1 MGFLLLSRAWV
12 VPGIT
17 KSMNQ
22 LYTTHEFPRPDKL
35 AGYTLPQVL
44 SRYVEMIHHILPTLA
59 PHLPLTRV
67 ERTKL
72 AHVANTVS
80 TEHFTTDYLSHPFLI
95 FNNPTVDN
103 IQDSEAAKSILLRIL
118 PYTRNSETP
127 QTPADAL
134 QKLRQGHF
142 QTHGEF
148 VKILLTPLLTCIRFY
163 TTGGNT
169 CLRQAVNAKHLA
181 FQWYTYLSDEIPEVY
196 R

>member
-1 MGFLLLSRAWV
+1 
-12 VPGIT
+12 
-17 KSMNQ
+17 
-22 LYTTHEFPRPDKL
+22 
-35 AGYTLPQVL
+35 
-44 SRYVEMIHHILPTLA
+44 MIHHILPTLA
-59 PHLPLTRV
+59 PHLPLTRA

-72 AHVANTVS
+72 AHVANTVP
-80 TEHFTTDYLSHPFLI
+80 TAHFTTDYLNHPFLI
-95 FNNPTVDN
+95 FNNPTAAHLLDT
-103 IQDSEAAKSILLRIL
+103 EAAKIILSREL
-118 PYTRNSETP
+118 PYTRDSETP

-148 VKILLTPLLTCIRFY
+148 VKILLTQLLTCIRFY

-181 FQWYTYLSDEIPEVY
+181 FQWYTYLSNEIPEVY